1 LTQILF
7 IQLQLVLAV
16 LLVLL
21 LVVRLEKVM
30 ILFFHLLPQLVADMV
45 FNRVALRMVAL
56 GVLAVERLE
65 VEQ

>member
-45 FNRVALRMVAL
+45 FNRVALRMVVL
-56 GVLAVERLE
+56 GVREAVLL
-65 VEQ
+65 VEEQ